1 MKFRLLAAA
10 AFVLVGLFVSWSFR
24 TQPQGS
30 VVTLPPRGVA
40 AAAAPLA
47 LPPLPAEARPAPAA
61 IAAAVPA
68 STDAWRVIGS
78 GWAAAE
84 QPEFAAFRVW
94 TERYLAAA
102 PAERAALLAE
112 GRARAAE
119 RRAVLARLIK
129 SDPRAALAAAV
140 PMVVRQELPAE
151 IVALLE
157 ERISGQGRLALNAL
171 TPAPGE
177 PVPAETMYRS
187 ASIDGVNYRAHVYGR
202 REMQATVPSASLVG
216 IALDGQLALAESPVR
231 VVEPGEQVA
240 ARGLAESPVPVPAHG
255 AQEAAPAPLAVEYS
269 GAVYA
274 VCCAGHVTAIEA
286 SLLETERVN
295 EADSGPGTSTVVGRP
310 SQAWTHGTKKVL
322 IIRVDFSDRPG
333 LSVPDNGPAI
343 TEDFAVGLI
352 NQSGGLAEFYTQSS
366 FGKTTLQIA
375 PAVAGDSP
383 DVTGLLRMP
392 ATGASYAAS
401 GDDDQLH
408 SDARALAVAAGFDLA
423 AYDRIGVV
431 FPYIGPST
439 TSGRNGFAGS
449 LITYGGLANVTGKNF
464 WVNGFYD
471 FRVVGHELGHT
482 YGLRH
487 ANLWVVTDGNPVSPT
502 GTSLEYGD
510 PFDLMGDGD
519 FFANDFSHWNKS
531 LLQWIPDTAVTVAAA
546 SGTYRIY
553 RFDASGANLAQPRA
567 LKVVRN
573 STTDYWIGYRRAT
586 TNASMDGGAYVLWGY
601 NNANEKS
608 NLLDLTT
615 PGSSSND
622 AGLAIGAT
630 FTDPVAGITLAPLAQ
645 GGSGAEEYL
654 DVQVTLQ
661 PRIAWTSATYLASE
675 QGGSVVLT
683 ARRTA
688 NATGAISVNFATAN
702 GTATSPADY
711 TAQSG
716 TLTWANGDMAD
727 KTVTL
732 TLAPDALVEG
742 VETFT
747 VTLSGITGG
756 VLGDLS
762 VATVSI
768 ADPGVRDATFT
779 ADFIN
784 STVTSV
790 LSLPDGSAII
800 AGWFSSVQND
810 AFQSFSRGGITRIT
824 ANGDVDPD
832 FASAGGANSL
842 PLRGL
847 ARQPDGKIL
856 VLGPFSTFNGAA
868 HNRLVRLNADGST
881 DSTFAIGT
889 GANAAINAMLVQPD
903 GKIILGGNFN
913 TFNGVARETL
923 VRLNADGSVDTT
935 WVGPDFA
942 GNAADAAAWGWVDAL
957 ALQADGK
964 LLVGGA
970 FYFNGGPLKGGLCR
984 LNANGALDTTFT
996 GISDGFKSGQFIAGP
1011 DEITVQPDG
1020 KILLAGNF
1028 THYNGTARAGL
1039 ARLTNTGEL
1048 DATFAPVS
1056 NGAVN
1061 ALIYLPDGRVLLGG
1075 AFTDING
1082 TALSRIALLSASGAV
1097 DTAFAAAGGHGST
1110 VEDLALTADGRV
1122 WLAGNYA
1129 AFQGYG
1135 GSSNGSPLWRFFS
1148 GLNGTP
1154 GEVQLASPTYAGT
1167 EGNTVQ
1173 LSVTR
1178 TGSGIGAL
1186 SVGYATVAGSAG
1198 AADFTG
1204 ASGVLTWAA
1213 GDTAAKTIS
1222 VPLATDASAEGVESF
1237 TVNLG
1242 QPLLGGVVLGAN
1254 QQAVVDINDPALTGY
1269 TAFRSAQ
1276 FTVSEQANNAIS
1288 GPAAD
1293 PDGDGLNNL
1302 LEYALGLAPKSA
1314 DASAA
1319 LPVVTTT
1326 ATDWVFT
1333 YTRPVNRSDL
1343 VYAVHASTNLT
1354 TWGPTNVTHSFVSSD
1369 GTRETW
1375 RGTYPLALGS
1385 NVFFRLHVTL
1395 P

>member
-1 MKFRLLAAA
+1 MKLRLLAAA

-24 TQPQGS
+24 TQPEGS
-30 VVTLPPRGVA
+30 VVTLPPLVA
-40 AAAAPLA
+40 ATAPA
-47 LPPLPAEARPAPAA
+47 PISPPRPTDTHPAPAA
-61 IAAAVPA
+61 IAAA

-78 GWAAAE
+78 GWAGAE
-84 QPEFAAFRVW
+84 QPEFAAFRAW

-102 PAERAALLAE
+102 PANRAALLAE
-112 GRARAAE
+112 GRERAEA
-119 RRAVLARLIK
+119 RRAVLAQLIK
-129 SDPRAALAAAV
+129 ADPRAALAAAV

-157 ERISGQGRLALNAL
+157 ERVSGQGRLALNAL

-187 ASIDGVNYRAHVYGR
+187 ATIGGVNYRAHVYGR
-202 REMQATVPSASLVG
+202 RETQATVPSASLVG

-231 VVEPGEQVA
+231 IVEPGEQA
-240 ARGLAESPVPVPAHG
+240 APLALAESPVPVPAHG

-295 EADSGPGTSTVVGRP
+295 EADSGPGSSTVVGRP
-310 SQAWTHGTKKVL
+310 SQAWTHGAKKVL

-343 TEDFAVGLI
+343 TEDFAVELI

-366 FGKTTLQIA
+366 FGKTTLQVA

-392 ATGASYAAS
+392 DTGASYAAS
-401 GDDDQLH
+401 GDDDKLH
-408 SDARALAVAAGFDLA
+408 QDARTLAIAAGFNPD
-423 AYDRIGVV
+423 AYDRVGVV
-431 FPYIGPST
+431 FPYIGPQT

-449 LITYGGLANVTGKNF
+449 LITYGGLANVNGPHF

-487 ANLWVVTDGNPVSPT
+487 ANLWVVTDGNPVSAT

-567 LKVVRN
+567 LKVVRDSN
-573 STTDYWIGYRRAT
+573 TDYWIGYRRAT

-615 PGSSSND
+615 PGSNPAD
-622 AGLAIGAT
+622 AGLAVGAT
-630 FTDPVAGITLAPLAQ
+630 FTDTVAGITLAPVGQ

-661 PRIAWTSATYLASE
+661 PRIAWTSATTFGSE

-688 NATGAISVNFATAN
+688 NSTGAISVNFATAN

-716 TLTWANGDMAD
+716 TLAWANGDMAD
-727 KTVTL
+727 KTVTIAL
-732 TLAPDALVEG
+732 TPDSVVEG

-756 VLGDLS
+756 VLGDAN

-784 STVTSV
+784 SGVTRV
-790 LSLPDGSAII
+790 LPLPDGSAII
-800 AGWFSSVQND
+800 GGWFSSVQND
-810 AFQSFSRGGITRIT
+810 AFQNFARAGITRIT
-824 ANGDVDPD
+824 ANGDIDPD
-832 FASAGGANSL
+832 FAAAGGVNTRPVSA
-842 PLRGL
+842 L

-856 VLGPFSTFNGAA
+856 VAGYFTQFNGVDR
-868 HNRLVRLNADGST
+868 NRLARLNADGSL
-881 DSTFAIGT
+881 DSTFNIGT
-889 GANAAINAMLVQPD
+889 GANAAIRALVVQPD
-903 GKIILGGNFN
+903 GKIILGGDFN
-913 TFNGVARETL
+913 SFNGTARETL

-935 WVGPDFA
+935 WVGPDFPG
-942 GNAADAAAWGWVDAL
+942 GNPWGWVKSL
-957 ALQADGK
+957 ALQPDGK
-964 LLVGGA
+964 LLVGGV
-970 FYFNGGPLKGGLCR
+970 FYFGNGSPWKNGLCR
-984 LNANGALDTTFT
+984 LNANGSLDASFNGVVDGFSRNGSPDGPDCIVVQPDGQILVAGGFTVYNGVARTGLARLTSTGALDATFAP
-996 GISDGFKSGQFIAGP
+996 QP
-1011 DEITVQPDG
+1011 DATVKTLQLLPDG
-1020 KILLAGNF
+1020 KILLGGIFGN
-1028 THYNGTARAGL
+1028 
-1039 ARLTNTGEL
+1039 
-1048 DATFAPVS
+1048 V
-1056 NGAVN
+1056 
-1061 ALIYLPDGRVLLGG
+1061 GG
-1075 AFTDING
+1075 IA
-1082 TALSRIALLSASGAV
+1082 ASRIALLSAAGAV
-1097 DTAFAAAGGHGST
+1097 DTAFAAAGGHGGD
-1110 VEDLALTADGRV
+1110 VEDLALLADGRV
-1122 WLAGNYA
+1122 LLAGDWDS
-1129 AFQGYG
+1129 FQG
-1135 GSSNGSPLWRFFS
+1135 SAAWSPLWRFFS

-1178 TGSGIGAL
+1178 SGSGIGAL
-1186 SVGYATVAGSAG
+1186 SVGYATVAGTAG

-1213 GDTAAKTIS
+1213 GDTTAKTIS

-1269 TAFRSAQ
+1269 AGFRAAQ

-1302 LEYALGLAPKSA
+1302 LEYALGLAPKTA

-1354 TWGPTNVTHSFVSSD
+1354 IWGPTNVTHSFVSSD

>member
-1 MKFRLLAAA
+1 MKLRLLAAA

-24 TQPQGS
+24 TQPEGS
-30 VVTLPPRGVA
+30 VVTLPPLVA
-40 AAAAPLA
+40 ATAPA
-47 LPPLPAEARPAPAA
+47 PISPPRPTDTHPAPAT

-78 GWAAAE
+78 GWAGAE
-84 QPEFAAFRVW
+84 QPEFAAFRAW

-102 PAERAALLAE
+102 PADRAALLAE
-112 GRARAAE
+112 GRERAEA
-119 RRAVLARLIK
+119 RRAVLAQLIK
-129 SDPRAALAAAV
+129 ADPRAALAAAV
-140 PMVVRQELPAE
+140 PMAVRQELPAE

-157 ERISGQGRLALNAL
+157 ERVSGQGRLALNAL

-187 ASIDGVNYRAHVYGR
+187 ASIGGVNYRAHVYGR
-202 REMQATVPSASLVG
+202 RETQATVPSASLVG

-231 VVEPGEQVA
+231 IVEPGEQA
-240 ARGLAESPVPVPAHG
+240 APLALAESPVPVPAHG

-295 EADSGPGTSTVVGRP
+295 EADSGPGSSTVVGRP
-310 SQAWTHGTKKVL
+310 SQAWTHGAKKVL

-366 FGKTTLQIA
+366 FGKTTLQVA

-392 ATGASYAAS
+392 DTGASYAAS
-401 GDDDQLH
+401 GDDDKLH
-408 SDARALAVAAGFDLA
+408 QDARTLAIAAGFNPD
-423 AYDRIGVV
+423 AYDRVGVV
-431 FPYIGPST
+431 FPYIGPQT

-449 LITYGGLANVTGKNF
+449 LITYGGLANVNGPHF

-487 ANLWVVTDGNPVSPT
+487 ANLWVVTDGNPVSAT

-567 LKVVRN
+567 LKVVRDSN
-573 STTDYWIGYRRAT
+573 TDYWIGYRRAT

-601 NNANEKS
+601 NNANNKP

-615 PGSSSND
+615 PGSNPAD
-622 AGLAIGAT
+622 AGLAVGAT
-630 FTDPVAGITLAPLAQ
+630 FTDTVAGITLAPVAQ

-661 PRIAWTSATYLASE
+661 PRIAWTSATTLASE

-688 NATGAISVNFATAN
+688 NSTGAISVNFATAN

-727 KTVTL
+727 KTVTI
-732 TLAPDALVEG
+732 TLAPDAVVEG

-756 VLGDLS
+756 VLGDAN

-768 ADPGVRDATFT
+768 ADPGVRDATFA

-784 STVTSV
+784 STVTCV
-790 LSLPDGSAII
+790 LPLPDGSAII
-800 AGWFSSVQND
+800 GGWFSSVQND
-810 AFQSFSRGGITRIT
+810 AFQSFARGGITRIK

-832 FASAGGANSL
+832 FATAGGANSL

-868 HNRLVRLNADGST
+868 HNRLVRLNTDGSL
-881 DSTFAIGT
+881 DSTFNIGT
-889 GANAAINAMLVQPD
+889 GADAAVRVVLLQPD
-903 GKIILGGNFN
+903 GKIIVGGEF
-913 TFNGVARETL
+913 TYFDGVAREYL
-923 VRLNADGSVDTT
+923 ARLTADGTLDTT
-935 WVGPDFA
+935 WTGPNFE
-942 GNAADAAAWGWVDAL
+942 GWSVKSL

-964 LLVGGA
+964 LLVSGD
-970 FYFNGGPLKGGLCR
+970 FYFTGSTLKSGLCR
-984 LNANGALDTTFT
+984 LNTNGALDTTFS
-996 GISDGFKSGQFIAGP
+996 GIADGFKSGQFIDGP
-1011 DEITVQPDG
+1011 DRIVVQPDG
-1020 KILLAGNF
+1020 QIIVAGGF
-1028 THYNGTARAGL
+1028 THYNGIARASI
-1039 ARLTNTGEL
+1039 ARLTSTGEL
-1048 DATFAPVS
+1048 DANFAPVA

-1061 ALIYLPDGRVLLGG
+1061 ALVYLPDGGVLLGG

-1082 TALSRIALLSASGAV
+1082 TAVSRLARLSASGVV
-1097 DTAFAAAGGHGST
+1097 DAAYAAAGGHASA

-1122 WLAGNYA
+1122 LLAGNFA
-1129 AFQGYG
+1129 SFQGA
-1135 GSSNGSPLWRFFS
+1135 SPQRPLWRFFS

-1178 TGSGIGAL
+1178 SGSGIGAL
-1186 SVGYATVAGSAG
+1186 SVGYATVAGTAG

-1213 GDTAAKTIS
+1213 GDTTAKTIS
-1222 VPLATDASAEGVESF
+1222 VPLATDANAEGVESF

-1269 TAFRSAQ
+1269 AGFRAAQ
-1276 FTVSEQANNAIS
+1276 FTVSEQANDAIS

-1302 LEYALGLAPKSA
+1302 LEYALGLAPKTA

-1326 ATDWVFT
+1326 ANDWVFT
-1333 YTRPVNRSDL
+1333 YTRPVSRSDL

>member
-1 MKFRLLAAA
+1 MKLRLLAAA

-24 TQPQGS
+24 TQPEGS
-30 VVTLPPRGVA
+30 VVTLPSQGVA
-40 AAAAPLA
+40 AAPAPLA
-47 LPPLPAEARPAPAA
+47 PPSRAAEARPAPAA

-84 QPEFAAFRVW
+84 QPEFAAFRAW
-94 TERYLAAA
+94 TERYLAAT

-112 GRARAAE
+112 GRERAEA
-119 RRAVLARLIK
+119 RRAVLAQLIK
-129 SDPRAALAAAV
+129 TDPRAALAAAV

-187 ASIDGVNYRAHVYGR
+187 ASVDGVNYRAHVYGR
-202 REMQATVPSASLVG
+202 RETQATVPSASLVG

-295 EADSGPGTSTVVGRP
+295 EADSGPGSSTVVGRP

-401 GDDDQLH
+401 GDDDKLH
-408 SDARALAVAAGFDLA
+408 DDARALAVAAGFNPD
-423 AYDRIGVV
+423 AYDRVGVV

-449 LITYGGLANVTGKNF
+449 LITYGGLANVNGPHF

-630 FTDPVAGITLAPLAQ
+630 FTDSVAGITFAPLAQ

-661 PRIAWTSATYLASE
+661 PRIAWTSATTLASE

-688 NATGAISVNFATAN
+688 NASGSIAVNFATAH
-702 GTATSPADY
+702 GTAGASDY

-716 TLTWANGDMAD
+716 TLTWADGDMAD
-727 KTVTL
+727 KTVTI

-756 VLGDLS
+756 VLGDAN

-768 ADPGVRDATFT
+768 ADPGVRDATFA
-779 ADFIN
+779 ADFLN
-784 STVTSV
+784 STITRV
-790 LSLPDGSAII
+790 LPLPDGSAIV
-800 AGWFSSVQND
+800 AGWFSSMQND
-810 AFQSFSRGGITRIT
+810 AFQNFSRGGITRIK

-842 PLRGL
+842 PVNAL

-856 VLGPFSTFNGAA
+856 VGGVFTQFNGVAQSS
-868 HNRLVRLNADGST
+868 LVRLNADGST
-881 DSTFAIGT
+881 DSTFNIGT
-889 GANAAINAMLVQPD
+889 GASAGIRAIVVQPD
-903 GKIILGGNFN
+903 GKIILGGDFN
-913 TFNGVARETL
+913 SFNGTARETL

-935 WVGPDFA
+935 WVGPDFPG
-942 GNAADAAAWGWVDAL
+942 GNPWGWVKSL
-957 ALQADGK
+957 ALQPDGK
-964 LLVGGA
+964 LLVGGV
-970 FYFNGGPLKGGLCR
+970 FYLGNGSPWKNGLCR
-984 LNANGALDTTFT
+984 LNADGSLDASFNG
-996 GISDGFKSGQFIAGP
+996 IVDGFFSGGFVDGP
-1011 DEITVQPDG
+1011 DRIVVQPDG
-1020 KILLAGNF
+1020 QILVAGGF
-1028 THYNGTARAGL
+1028 TTYNGTARAGI
-1039 ARLTNTGEL
+1039 ARLTSTGAL
-1048 DATFAPVS
+1048 DATFAPQPDAAVS
-1056 NGAVN
+1056 
-1061 ALIYLPDGRVLLGG
+1061 ALQLLPDGKILLGG
-1075 AFTDING
+1075 SFANLG
-1082 TALSRIALLSASGAV
+1082 STAAARLALLSAAGAV
-1097 DTAFAAAGGHGST
+1097 DTAFAAAGGHGGD

-1122 WLAGNYA
+1122 LLAGDFGS
-1129 AFQGYG
+1129 FQGA
-1135 GSSNGSPLWRFFS
+1135 SPNRPLWRFFS

-1154 GEVQLASPTYAGT
+1154 GEVQLASPTYAGI

-1186 SVGYATVAGSAG
+1186 SVGYATVAGTAG

-1213 GDTAAKTIS
+1213 GDTAAKIIS

-1242 QPLLGGVVLGAN
+1242 QPLLGGVVLGAT

-1269 TAFRSAQ
+1269 TAFRAAQ
-1276 FTVSEQANNAIS
+1276 FTAPEQADNAIS

-1302 LEYALGLAPKSA
+1302 VEYALGLAPKSA

>member
-1 MKFRLLAAA
+1 M
-10 AFVLVGLFVSWSFR
+10 SWSFR

-30 VVTLPPRGVA
+30 VVTLPPQGVA
-40 AAAAPLA
+40 AAPAPLA
-47 LPPLPAEARPAPAA
+47 PPSQAAKARPAPAA
-61 IAAAVPA
+61 LAAAVPA
-68 STDAWRVIGS
+68 NTDAWRVIGS

-84 QPEFAAFRVW
+84 QPEFAAFRAW
-94 TERYLAAA
+94 TERYLAAT

-112 GRARAAE
+112 GRERAEA
-119 RRAVLARLIK
+119 RRAVLAQLIK
-129 SDPRAALAAAV
+129 TDPRAALAAAV
-140 PMVVRQELPAE
+140 PMAVRQELPAE

-187 ASIDGVNYRAHVYGR
+187 ASVDGVNYRAHVYGR
-202 REMQATVPSASLVG
+202 RETQATVPSASLVG
-216 IALDGQLALAESPVR
+216 IALEGQLALAESPVR
-231 VVEPGEQVA
+231 LVEPGERVA
-240 ARGLAESPVPVPAHG
+240 ALGLAESPVPVPAHG

-295 EADSGPGTSTVVGRP
+295 EADSGPGSSTVVGRP
-310 SQAWTHGTKKVL
+310 SQAWTHGAKKVL

-352 NQSGGLAEFYTQSS
+352 NQSVGLAEFYTQSS

-401 GDDDQLH
+401 GDDDKLH
-408 SDARALAVAAGFDLA
+408 DDARALAVAAGFNPD
-423 AYDRIGVV
+423 AYDRVGVV

-449 LITYGGLANVTGKNF
+449 LITYGGLANVNGPHF

-553 RFDASGANLAQPRA
+553 RFDASGANLAQSRA

-615 PGSSSND
+615 PGSNPDD
-622 AGLAIGAT
+622 AGLAVGAT

-661 PRIAWTSATYLASE
+661 PRIAWTSATTLASE

-727 KTVTL
+727 KTVTI
-732 TLAPDALVEG
+732 TLAPDSVVEG

-756 VLGDLS
+756 VLGDAN

-768 ADPGVRDATFT
+768 ADPGVRDATFA
-779 ADFIN
+779 ADFLN
-784 STVTSV
+784 STVTRV
-790 LSLPDGSAII
+790 LPLPDGSAIV
-800 AGWFSSVQND
+800 AGWFSSMQND
-810 AFQSFSRGGITRIT
+810 AFQNFSRGGITRIK

-842 PLRGL
+842 PVNAL

-856 VLGPFSTFNGAA
+856 VGGVFTQFNGVAQS
-868 HNRLVRLNADGST
+868 RLVRLNADGST
-881 DSTFAIGT
+881 DSTFNIGT
-889 GANAAINAMLVQPD
+889 GASAGIRAIVVQPD
-903 GKIILGGNFN
+903 GKIILGGDFN
-913 TFNGVARETL
+913 SFNGTARETL

-935 WVGPDFA
+935 WVGPDFPG
-942 GNAADAAAWGWVDAL
+942 GNPWGWVKSL
-957 ALQADGK
+957 ALQPDGK
-964 LLVGGA
+964 LLVGGV
-970 FYFNGGPLKGGLCR
+970 FYLGNGSPWKNGLCR
-984 LNANGALDTTFT
+984 LNADGSLDASFD
-996 GISDGFKSGQFIAGP
+996 GIVDGFFSGGFVDGP
-1011 DEITVQPDG
+1011 DRIVVQPDG
-1020 KILLAGNF
+1020 QILVAGGF
-1028 THYNGTARAGL
+1028 TTYNGTARAGI
-1039 ARLTNTGEL
+1039 ARLTSTGAL
-1048 DATFAPVS
+1048 DAAFAPQPD
-1056 NGAVN
+1056 GAVS
-1061 ALIYLPDGRVLLGG
+1061 ALQLLPDGKILLGG
-1075 AFTDING
+1075 SFANIG
-1082 TALSRIALLSASGAV
+1082 STAAARLALLSAAGAV
-1097 DTAFAAAGGHGST
+1097 DTAFAAAGGHGGD
-1110 VEDLALTADGRV
+1110 VEDLALLADGRV
-1122 WLAGNYA
+1122 LLAGDFGS
-1129 AFQGYG
+1129 FQGA
-1135 GSSNGSPLWRFFS
+1135 SPNRPLWRFFS